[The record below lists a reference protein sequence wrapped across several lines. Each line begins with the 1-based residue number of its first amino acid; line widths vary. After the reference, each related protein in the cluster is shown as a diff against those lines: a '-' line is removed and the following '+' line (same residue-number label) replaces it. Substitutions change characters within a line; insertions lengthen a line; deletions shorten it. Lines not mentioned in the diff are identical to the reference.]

1 MAKHPSAAKR
11 HRQSLRRR
19 ARNQQVKSRI
29 RTLIKKLR
37 GTIAKQEKEAAAA
50 QLRDVN
56 RELDKAV
63 KKGVLKRNTA
73 SRYLARLSQAVHRI
87 GATA

>member
-1 MAKHPSAAKR
+1 VAKHPSAAKR

-37 GTIAKQEKEAAAA
+37 GAIAKQEKEAAAA

-73 SRYLARLSQAVHRI
+73 SRYLARLSRAVHRI
-87 GATA
+87 GASA